1 MNINIDNV
9 SRLLPGTRIECMKT
23 QNNVLVPEKIRFYG
37 FQTNVFYVK
46 SASNLE
52 FHARTPEGPVVK
64 ISSTYFRQPQL
75 TWIENDLIVAA
86 TEIEA
91 VHTCPEIEVDH
102 APIPV
107 IQSTVSQPAV
117 NVRSSFLEEQLP
129 LF

>member
-9 SRLLPGTRIECMKT
+9 STLKVGTRIECMKT
-23 QNNVLVPEKIRFYG
+23 VGNALVAEKIKFYG
-37 FQTNVFYVK
+37 FSTNVFYVK

-64 ISSTYFRQPQL
+64 ISSTFFRQPQL
-75 TWIENDLIVAA
+75 TWIENDLIVA

-107 IQSTVSQPAV
+107 IESTVFQPAT
-117 NVRSSFLEEQLP
+117 NGSSFLEEQLP